1 MRARRGST
9 GSPRTRC
16 YDGAVLVVPSRVPSD
31 EEVHGMQKK
40 KNSIVLAIAAVLCS
54 VAASPV
60 LACGES
66 LFRVG
71 KGLTYREYTAPL
83 PGNIVVVANTESELA
98 MAEALAAAGHH
109 VHVVPDASQI
119 SKALEEH
126 EADIVLSYFNS
137 ESVVAGQIAG
147 SGTSFLPVTRDAG
160 AVDARARYAYVL
172 ASEDS
177 LKTFL
182 KTIHK
187 SLRERQ
193 S

>member
-1 MRARRGST
+1 
-9 GSPRTRC
+9 
-16 YDGAVLVVPSRVPSD
+16 
-31 EEVHGMQKK
+31 MQT
-40 KNSIVLAIAAVLCS
+40 KNKSLVLAIAAVLCS

-66 LFRVG
+66 LFRIG

-83 PGNIVVVANTESELA
+83 PGNIVIVANTENELA

-119 SKALEEH
+119 FKALEEH
-126 EADIVLSYFNS
+126 EADIVLSYFDS
-137 ESVVAGQIAG
+137 ESIVARQIAG
-147 SGTSFLPVTRDAG
+147 TDTSFLPVTRDSG

-182 KTIHK
+182 KTIHR
-187 SLRERQ
+187 SLREQQ

>member
-1 MRARRGST
+1 MKN
-9 GSPRTRC
+9 
-16 YDGAVLVVPSRVPSD
+16 
-31 EEVHGMQKK
+31 KK
-40 KNSIVLAIAAVLCS
+40 FLLAPAIAAVLTS
-54 VAASPV
+54 LAASPV

-109 VHVVPDASQI
+109 VHVVPDAGQI
-119 SKALEEH
+119 SKALAEH
-126 EADIVLSYFNS
+126 EADLVLSYFDS
-137 ESVVAGQIAG
+137 ESIVSQQIAG
-147 SGTSFLPVTRDAG
+147 SGTSFLPVTRDDSG
-160 AVDARARYAYVL
+160 IDARARYTYVL

-182 KTIHK
+182 KTIHR